1 MRFLGSAESLT
12 MKALQARLN
21 RLYGI
26 RENQEEPSAFFSV
39 LRDRRIA
46 SANNGERMALKAFR
60 RSEERGEGEVGRSGG
75 TR

>member
-1 MRFLGSAESLT
+1 MT

-26 RENQEEPSAFFSV
+26 RENQEEPSALFSV

-46 SANNGERMALKAFR
+46 SANNGERMDLEAVAVKA
-60 RSEERGEGEVGRSGG
+60 
-75 TR
+75 